1 MKSIEEIDKDI
12 EQILANSVWA
22 SGNREL
28 NRIKKDVARL
38 RELKLYLE
46 TNPSEKFLYKQL
58 ESCTQIIEDCD
69 AEVAV
74 LKESPN
80 SEDLVRACKVKWDY
94 KSRVALKNNLEYLL
108 N

>member
-12 EQILANSVWA
+12 QQIVANSVWA
-22 SGNREL
+22 SGNAEN

-38 RELKLYLE
+38 RELKLYVE
-46 TNPSEKFLYKQL
+46 SNHSEESLYKQL
-58 ESCTQIIEDCD
+58 ESCTQVIEDCD
-69 AEVAV
+69 SEVAV

-80 SEDLVRACKVKWDY
+80 SADLVKACKAKWDY
-94 KSRVALKNNLEYLL
+94 KSRVTLKKNLEYLL